1 MSKQEQCECCRDRK
15 TTCGDCGTEYL
26 MVDPS
31 TVGKGAGALWK
42 QRFDMLK
49 IELADLVMMAERGV
63 YEKSENRAWD
73 PEPEIFVSFG
83 CDVVGVE
90 EKAIEMFGAGKY
102 DVYRLERKE
111 NE

>member
-31 TVGKGAGALWK
+31 TVGTGASALWK

-49 IELADLVMMAERGV
+49 IELADMVMMAERGS
-63 YEKSENRAWD
+63 YEKCDSRAWD
-73 PEPEIFVSFG
+73 PDDLIFVSFAY
-83 CDVVGVE
+83 DVVSGE

-102 DVYRLERKE
+102 DVYRLERKGDE
-111 NE
+111 